1 VLLTHYGIFRSS
13 KESNPQP
20 SPVGRPYDV
29 MADELPG
36 YVGYM
41 NADLSFFAVL
51 GLYKGKGEGEG
62 LVIDI
67 LIRFSCVHI

>member
-1 VLLTHYGIFRSS
+1 
-13 KESNPQP
+13 
-20 SPVGRPYDV
+20 

-41 NADLSFFAVL
+41 NADLSFSAVL